1 MNQDWEKW
9 GRDIRNI
16 VQDAVDSQDFQR
28 LNETISNTVNDAI
41 FNLRQNIRRGPG
53 GPQQW
58 GAGPG
63 DFGNRADRTDL
74 AADRRP
80 DPAAD
85 MSAGRRK
92 SRFCLQRKA
101 ALPWRGRLFLQ
112 WAFSLRFAAWAPSL
126 PELCLL

>member
-1 MNQDWEKW
+1 QSMTRSLTCGKISAESPEARSS
-9 GRDIRNI
+9 GERVRGI
-16 VQDAVDSQDFQR
+16 S
-28 LNETISNTVNDAI
+28 ETRADT
-41 FNLRQNIRRGPG
+41 
-53 GPQQW
+53 
-58 GAGPG
+58 GAG
-63 DFGNRADRTDL
+63 RADREDRTDL

-126 PELCLL
+126 QELC